1 MANDGFH
8 DEILWWLHFKRR
20 QGKLPHQLKQSFY
33 QITATF
39 RKQPIPI
46 NSTKCQI
53 FLNLKLKLFGILET
67 SDNIFVI
74 KPSALKVAAST
85 FKLGFADT
93 SANKQK
99 LERPRIFIL
108 GQINF

>member
-1 MANDGFH
+1 MTSN
-8 DEILWWLHFKRR
+8 
-20 QGKLPHQLKQSFY
+20 
-33 QITATF
+33 
-39 RKQPIPI
+39 
-46 NSTKCQI
+46 
-53 FLNLKLKLFGILET
+53 NLELKLFGILET

-85 FKLGFADT
+85 FKLGYADT